1 MQENKE
7 ETKGK
12 KTKKRGTRSSP
23 RWLRLDRG
31 QVGPRVPFFNPWQGH
46 IQEKTLLNVHVYIK
60 MVKNQTCSELLQFK
74 IVQVHLATTI
84 ETYSMANSKKVNC
97 RKLL

>member
-1 MQENKE
+1 
-7 ETKGK
+7 
-12 KTKKRGTRSSP
+12 
-23 RWLRLDRG
+23 
-31 QVGPRVPFFNPWQGH
+31 
-46 IQEKTLLNVHVYIK
+46 
-60 MVKNQTCSELLQFK
+60 MVKNQTFSELLQFK